1 MQDAFI
7 KAKSRKLLYNEKKKK
22 EEMESKLMLEFMT
35 VRDQMFKA
43 GTLAMH
49 ERKLEAWK
57 SEQLNR
63 IKIESDK
70 RDERI
75 LVDIQAIRI
84 MEEERVQRL
93 KLLLSEKVKEEET
106 IEKQL
111 QQLIVKERK
120 EKEILESRLKEHIV
134 DHNNLYGGPGGEE
147 LMKKLLAQKGYTPF
161 DVESYYTVPVPVPP
175 SGQPKGK
182 RPVKK
187 DLLSIVEAMAHIR
200 IHQVLYYHYYIH
212 NNYYHYHYFRQPKRY
227 RKYGRILKRRN
238 LEKNI
243 TIFTICQYQ

>member
-57 SEQLNR
+57 SEQFNR
-63 IKIESDK
+63 IKIESDN

-84 MEEERVQRL
+84 MEEERIQRL

-111 QQLIVKERK
+111 QQLIIKERK

-147 LMKKLLAQKGYTPF
+147 LMKKFLAQQGYPPF
-161 DVESYYTVPVPVPP
+161 DVESYHTVPVPVPP

-200 IHQVLYYHYYIH
+200 IHQVHSHHYYIH
-212 NNYYHYHYFRQPKRY
+212 NYYHHHLGYYYFRQQRRY
-227 RKYGRILKRRN
+227 RKYGRI
-238 LEKNI
+238 
-243 TIFTICQYQ
+243 